1 MRLTVRST
9 ILALSFAAFA
19 VMAAHK
25 IQLTAASIVP
35 GARGAIEVG
44 KDHNGNTEIK
54 MAVQHLAR
62 PEDLS
67 PPMSTYVVW
76 LQEQGANAEN
86 EGQLEINKNLEASF
100 RTVTP
105 LKSFDLF
112 VSAEPAATAKS
123 PGGPEVL
130 KANIRR

>member
-1 MRLTVRST
+1 MRLMIRPTV
-9 ILALSFAAFA
+9 LALSLAGCALL
-19 VMAAHK
+19 AAHK
-25 IQLTAASIVP
+25 VQLTAASIVP
-35 GARGAIEVG
+35 AARGEIEVG

-86 EGQLEINKNLEASF
+86 QGQLEINKNLQASF

-112 VSAEPAATAKS
+112 VTAEPAATAKS